1 MGLQIVDGPTILKDE
16 SLSDGVD
23 CSAGIIV
30 RITVPQ
36 EYTDANM
43 TFQTSSDGNMYN
55 DLYDENGKEITISPE
70 PDTTVVVTGAWVRSI
85 GWLKLRSGTR
95 DNPVDQ
101 TKDDVKFAIALE
113 VPTA

>member
-1 MGLQIVDGPTILKDE
+1 MGLQIVDGPTILKDA

-23 CSAGIIV
+23 CSAGTIV

-43 TFQTSSDGNMYN
+43 TFQTSSDGNLYN
-55 DLYDENGKEITISPE
+55 DLYDEEGREITISPE

-85 GWLKLRSGTR
+85 GWLKIRSGTR
-95 DNPVDQ
+95 DNPVQQ
-101 TKDDVKFAIALE
+101 TKDDVKFGIALE